1 MKNLTAAA
9 VLRELRR
16 LRNPAKAKIL
26 SGFFK
31 TGKGHYGEGD
41 VFLGLTVPVTR
52 ACAKRFRD
60 LPLKETLKVLRVNE
74 HEARLFALLILVDQ
88 FRRGDEK
95 TRREIYDAYLANTRW
110 INNWDLVDLSAE
122 HIVGGYLDERPKTIL
137 TKLAKSRSLWE
148 RRIAILATFHFIKQ
162 GDCNETLKIANLLL
176 HDTHDLIHKA
186 VGWMLREV
194 GKRCG
199 IEKEEAFL
207 KRHASHMPRTTLRY
221 AIERFPETKRQR
233 YLKG

>member
-9 VLRELRR
+9 VLHELGG
-16 LRNPAKAKIL
+16 LKNPAKERIL
-26 SGFFK
+26 SSFFK
-31 TGKGHYGEGD
+31 TGKGDYGHGD
-41 VFLGLTVPVTR
+41 VFLGLTVPQTR
-52 ACAKRFRD
+52 TIAKKYRD
-60 LPLKETLKVLRVNE
+60 FPLSETLKLLRAAE
-74 HEARLFALLILVDQ
+74 HEARLLALLLLVDAL
-88 FRRGDEK
+88 RRGDEK
-95 TRREIYDAYLANTRW
+95 TRREIYDAYLTNTRW

-122 HIVGGYLDERPKTIL
+122 HIVGGYLADRQKSVL

-162 GDCNETLKIANLLL
+162 GHCDETLKIANLLL

-199 IEKEEAFL
+199 
-207 KRHASHMPRTTLRY
+207 
-221 AIERFPETKRQR
+221 
-233 YLKG
+233 